1 VSIEVV
7 SVPVLLSRPR
17 MIGGGWHYTHSHWT
31 RRDEVALAAPTSIAH
46 RASDTGLHVP
56 PEWREAIY
64 KYKSKLRRPK
74 VAPLQYPY
82 IAKVRGDHADLLAVN
97 SLVPRGMPDYER
109 ADVCQEIML
118 AIWQKETSLEEL
130 HRDKSLLRKF
140 TSGFRKANF
149 EMNGYAISLDK
160 PLRDGRSWYDILPDE
175 PEYRL

>member
-31 RRDEVALAAPTSIAH
+31 RRDEVALAPTSIAH